1 MDPSFQGRLQGLLK
15 AIHIPSRI
23 ATLVMPFQ
31 ILLLVKLFKISIVNS
46 IRYLERVSNAKCLW
60 VVSN

>member
-1 MDPSFQGRLQGLLK
+1 MDPSFQGRLLGLPR

-31 ILLLVKLFKISIVNS
+31 IPLQVQLFKISIVNFKQ
-46 IRYLERVSNAKCLW
+46 YQERVLNAKCLW